1 MKLSKYHL
9 AILALI
15 AANTIWGAAPPIFKW
30 ALHDIHPYT
39 LALLRFIIPAI
50 IIFPFAKGHLKVH
63 KKDYLHVFLIGFFGI
78 TINII
83 FFFHGLLQ
91 APSINAA
98 LIGSSAPIFII
109 LFSLA
114 FLKRE
119 RPKNKLVLGAFIGLF
134 GVLLILVTPLFKH
147 GNIAALG
154 NLLYLVSMSG
164 GVTAVLLVRK
174 VMKRN
179 NPISITFWSFVTGSI
194 GFVPFFIQ
202 EVHQY
207 GFLTN
212 INLQGLVGLAFGI
225 FFSSLIAYFLQTWA
239 LKFLSAADVS
249 VFTYIDPVVTL
260 LIAAPL
266 LGEFPDGVFV
276 AGSVFVLLGIF
287 MAEGRFHWH
296 PFHLFLKK

>member
-1 MKLSKYHL
+1 MKLSKPQL
-9 AILALI
+9 AVLALI
-15 AANTIWGAAPPIFKW
+15 VTNTIWGAAPPIFKW

-39 LALLRFIIPAI
+39 LALLRFAIPALI
-50 IIFPFAKGHLKVH
+50 MLPFMKGKLTVH
-63 KKDYLHVFLIGFFGI
+63 KKDYINVFLIGFFGI

-83 FFFHGLLQ
+83 FFFQGLLQ

-98 LIGSSAPIFII
+98 LIGSSAPIFIV
-109 LFSLA
+109 LYSLV
-114 FLKRE
+114 FLRKE
-119 RPKNKLVLGAFIGLF
+119 RPKNKLVTGTLIGLF
-134 GVLLILVTPLFKH
+134 GVLLILITPLFRH
-147 GNIAALG
+147 GNIAAIG
-154 NLLYLVSMSG
+154 NLFYLISMMG
-164 GVTAVLLVRK
+164 GVIAILLVRR

-179 NPISITFWSFVTGSI
+179 NPISITFWSFATGSI
-194 GFVPFFIQ
+194 GFIPFFIQ
-202 EVHQY
+202 EVHTY
-207 GFLTN
+207 GFLSN
-212 INLQGLVGLAFGI
+212 INAQGLIGLAFGI
-225 FFSSLIAYFLQTWA
+225 FLSSLAAYFLQTWA

-266 LGEFPDGVFV
+266 LGEFPDGIFV